1 MAILYVVHH
10 PHPLLRQKALPVEA
24 IDGEIRTLAQNML
37 ETMYAEGG
45 IGLAANQVG
54 VSRRVVVIDLAE
66 DRSRSMC
73 LINPE
78 IIFREGETA
87 IQEGCLSVP
96 GVFEPVPRSQKI
108 RLQAMNLEGGVVDRH
123 CDGLLA
129 ICIQHE
135 IDHLNGKLLIDYL
148 SPLKRQRF
156 EKKRN
161 KQRKKISVQQSAL

>member
-1 MAILYVVHH
+1 MAILEVLHH

-54 VSRRVVVIDLAE
+54 VGKRVVVIDLAE
-66 DRSRSMC
+66 DRSQPMC

-78 IIFREGETA
+78 IISREGETA

-108 RLQAMNLEGGVVDRH
+108 RLQTMNLEGGVVDRR

-156 EKKRN
+156 EKKRS